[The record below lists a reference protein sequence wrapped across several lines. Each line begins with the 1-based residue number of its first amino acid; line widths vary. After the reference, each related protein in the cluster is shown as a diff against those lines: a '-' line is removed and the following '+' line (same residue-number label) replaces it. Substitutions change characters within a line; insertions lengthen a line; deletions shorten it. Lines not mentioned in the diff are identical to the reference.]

1 MIQSVHER
9 GKTIYLGMP
18 HIFRTDANV
27 KYEACYAHIF
37 EAAWDGVL
45 IRNYESYQFLKAHG
59 YQGNIVTDYN
69 LYQFNRYAKK
79 FWMEEEVE
87 ATTAPL
93 ELNYNEL
100 REVGLE
106 SSELVVYGHVP
117 MMVSAQC
124 VTKTVAGCRKEKG
137 ILVMKDRYQKE
148 FFVKNN
154 CDYCYNIIY
163 NSLPVVLTDQKQE
176 IEDLMPKAMRLQFTV
191 EKKENVRKVLD
202 LYRAV
207 FLENQAAREPDMEFT
222 RGHFKR
228 GIK

>member
-1 MIQSVHER
+1 M
-9 GKTIYLGMP
+9 
-18 HIFRTDANV
+18 
-27 KYEACYAHIF
+27 
-37 EAAWDGVL
+37 L

-148 FFVKNN
+148 IF
-154 CDYCYNIIY
+154 CE
-163 NSLPVVLTDQKQE
+163 KQ
-176 IEDLMPKAMRLQFTV
+176 L
-191 EKKENVRKVLD
+191 
-202 LYRAV
+202 
-207 FLENQAAREPDMEFT
+207 
-222 RGHFKR
+222 
-228 GIK
+228 